1 MGQTVCDV
9 LVERLI
15 RWGVDSI
22 FGLPGDGI
30 NGFFEALRKAQNRIH
45 FIHVRHEEVAAL
57 AAVGYAKFTGRLG
70 VCVSTSGPGAVH
82 LLNGLYDAKV
92 DGAPVLA
99 ITGMT
104 YHDLI
109 GTHYLQDIDTNV
121 LFSDV
126 ALFNERVMGP
136 AHIQNLADQACRTAL
151 SHRTATHISIPID
164 YQIAEMG
171 QGDRSK
177 KNIAGHTSAHY
188 LPPLVVPAHMELERA
203 AELLHGKRKIVI
215 LAGGG
220 ARGAGA
226 EIEQLAEK
234 LGAPV
239 VKPMLGKDVIPDESP
254 YTTGGVGIVG
264 TRPSTEALAG
274 CDALIMVGTS
284 FLYLEYLP
292 KPGQAVVLQID
303 IDPARLGLRAPV
315 DVGLAGDA
323 RATLQAL
330 IPLLPRNDNR
340 SFLAK
345 AQKGMNRWWRLME
358 ERATREDMPMKPQ
371 VAPWRLSEL
380 LSDDAIITGD
390 SGTVTTWTAR
400 YLKLRGEQ
408 KFSFSGTMCSM
419 AVGLPYAIGAQVAYP
434 DRQVVAIVGD
444 GGLSMLM
451 GDFVTCVQYKLP
463 VKVLVLKN
471 NVLGLIKWEQMVY
484 LGNPQYGVEFAPIDF
499 VKFAE
504 ACGARGVRIE
514 DPRSC
519 KEQLEEALALE
530 GPVIIEAVVDA
541 NEPPLPPKITEQ
553 QAKHF
558 AEALRRG
565 EPNREH
571 IGLTLFR
578 NAIEEAKL
586 SASPYGVAGRARE
599 KIAERTQ
606 LFSLRSKAGKA

>member
-254 YTTGGVGIVG
+254 YTTGGVGVVG
-264 TRPSTEALAG
+264 TRPSTEALAE

-565 EPNREH
+565 EPNRER

>member
-9 LVERLI
+9 LVDRLT
-15 RWGVDSI
+15 RWGVDTV

-30 NGFFEALRKAQNRIH
+30 NGFFEALRKAQDRIR
-45 FIHVRHEEVAAL
+45 FIHVRHEEAAAL

-109 GTHYLQDIDTNV
+109 GTHYLQDIDTNI

-164 YQIAEMG
+164 YQIAEVG

-177 KNIAGHTSAHY
+177 KNIAGHTSARY
-188 LPPLVVPAHMELERA
+188 LPPLQAPAPAELEQA
-203 AELLHGKRKIVI
+203 TALLQDKHKIVI

-239 VKPMLGKDVIPDESP
+239 VKPMLGKDVIPDDSP

-264 TRPSTEALAG
+264 TRPSTEALAE

-303 IDPARLGLRAPV
+303 IDPARLGLRAPI

-330 IPLLPRNDNR
+330 LPLLPRNDDR

-345 AQKGMNRWWRLME
+345 AQKGMVNWWALME
-358 ERATREDMPMKPQ
+358 ERATREDIPMKPQ

-400 YLKLRGEQ
+400 YLKLRRGQ
-408 KFSFSGTMCSM
+408 NFSFSGTMCSM

-463 VKVLVLKN
+463 IKILVMKN

-504 ACGARGVRIE
+504 ACGGRGVHIE

-519 KEQLEEALALE
+519 KAQLAEALALD

-558 AEALRRG
+558 AEALKRG
-565 EPNREH
+565 EPNRER

-578 NAIEEAKL
+578 NAIEEATL

-599 KIAERTQ
+599 KITEKTQ
-606 LFSLRSKAGKA
+606 LFSPREKVGKA

>member
-1 MGQTVCDV
+1 MGQTTCDV
-9 LVERLI
+9 LVERLLD
-15 RWGVDSI
+15 WGVDTI

-30 NGFFEALRKAQNRIH
+30 NGFFESLRKAQDRIR
-45 FIHVRHEEVAAL
+45 FVHVRHEEVAAL

-121 LFSDV
+121 LFADV

-136 AHIQNLADQACRTAL
+136 AHMRNLADQACRTAL
-151 SHRTATHISIPID
+151 SHRTAAHISIPID
-164 YQIAEMG
+164 FQVAEVG

-177 KNIAGHTSAHY
+177 KNVPGHTSAHY
-188 LPPLVVPAHMELERA
+188 LSPVQIPPRSELEQA
-203 AELLHGKRKIVI
+203 AALLRDKHKIAI

-234 LGAPV
+234 LGAPII
-239 VKPMLGKDVIPDESP
+239 KPMLGKDVVPDDSP
-254 YTTGGVGIVG
+254 YTTGSVGIVG
-264 TRPSTEALAG
+264 TRPSTEALAE

-284 FLYLEYLP
+284 FLYIEYLP

-303 IDPARLGLRAPV
+303 VDPARLGLRAPI

-323 RATLQAL
+323 KATLQAL
-330 IPLLPRNDNR
+330 LPLLPRNDDR
-340 SFLAK
+340 SFLEK
-345 AQKGMNRWWRLME
+345 AQDGMRDWWKLIE
-358 ERATREDMPMKPQ
+358 ERATREVMPMKPQ
-371 VAPWRLSEL
+371 TAPWYLNEMLR
-380 LSDDAIITGD
+380 DDAIITGD
-390 SGTVTTWTAR
+390 SGTVTTWAAR
-400 YLKLRGEQ
+400 YLKLRRGQ
-408 KFSFSGTMCSM
+408 NFSFSGTMCSM
-419 AVGLPYAIGAQVAYP
+419 AVGLPYAIGAQIAYP
-434 DRQVVAIVGD
+434 HRQVVALVGD
-444 GGLSMLM
+444 GSLSMLM
-451 GDFVTCVQYKLP
+451 GDFVTCVQYNLP
-463 VKVLVLKN
+463 IKVLVIKN

-499 VKFAE
+499 VKVAE
-504 ACGARGVRIE
+504 ACGARGVHIE
-514 DPRSC
+514 DPRRC
-519 KEQLEEALALE
+519 REQLAEAMNID
-530 GPVIIEAVVDA
+530 GPAIIEALVDP
-541 NEPPLPPKITEQ
+541 NEPPLPPKITPE

-558 AEALRRG
+558 AEALARG
-565 EPNREH
+565 QANRER

-578 NAIEEAKL
+578 NVIEESTL
-586 SASPYGVAGRARE
+586 SASPYGTVSRVLEKVARG
-599 KIAERTQ
+599 
-606 LFSLRSKAGKA
+606 SGKR

>member
-188 LPPLVVPAHMELERA
+188 LPPLVVPAHTELERA

-264 TRPSTEALAG
+264 TRPSTEALAE

-565 EPNREH
+565 EPNRER